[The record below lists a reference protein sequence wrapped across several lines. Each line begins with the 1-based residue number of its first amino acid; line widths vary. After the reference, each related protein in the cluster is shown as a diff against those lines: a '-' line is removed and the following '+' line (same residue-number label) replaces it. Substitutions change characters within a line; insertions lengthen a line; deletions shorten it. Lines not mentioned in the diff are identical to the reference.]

1 MAAWPPFN
9 YTEESWGP
17 THWLVFVVCVS
28 FLLFLL
34 FWPGVGPSASQ
45 PAQKQIEVTVVVPPP
60 EPNNWPSIIGA
71 VGVLGAAGLGILY
84 RRRR

>member
-9 YTEESWGP
+9 DEGAWSW
-17 THWLVFVVCVS
+17 TDRLVFVVCVT

-34 FWPGVGPSASQ
+34 FWPGVGPSASG
-45 PAQKQIEVTVVVPPP
+45 PAQKQIDVTVVVPPP
-60 EPNNWPSIIGA
+60 EPNYWPAVIGA
-71 VGVLGAAGLGILY
+71 AGVLGAAGLGILY